1 MRVRR
6 WPENPAPACGGI
18 EVHGRR
24 LLVADTSLTLE
35 LARVVAYDAGLAVH
49 LTLTAAAGAA
59 HRAQHQTRPLTDPR
73 DTSARWSYLD
83 IRLGTTGHLIVA
95 DPYCARPAISASA
108 AGMCTYR
115 TEPQYWIGTDTDDAP
130 MRSLILTAEWR
141 QIGLDAAI
149 ATLALPHATDRR
161 TRRAHR

>member
-1 MRVRR
+1 MCMRR
-6 WPENPAPACGGI
+6 WPENPAPACGGT

-49 LTLTAAAGAA
+49 LTLTVAAGSA
-59 HRAQHQTRPLTDPR
+59 HRAQYQTRPLTDPR

-83 IRLGTTGHLIVA
+83 IWLGTTGHLIVA
-95 DPYCARPAISASA
+95 DPYCARPDIQASA

-115 TEPQYWIGTDTDDAP
+115 TEPQYWIGTDTDDSP
-130 MRSLILTAEWR
+130 VRSLTLTAEWR
-141 QIGLDAAI
+141 QIGLNPTI
-149 ATLALPHATDRR
+149 ATLALDHVADRR